1 MANNPTSRNLAIEL
15 RGLATEVD
23 SLAKSL
29 FRTQQELAR
38 ELSRRQHFEQES
50 VDLAAALAH
59 ARQRAKIAE
68 RDLGRLTTELETK
81 NQTEHVRE
89 HELQTR
95 LAEANRLIERLRR
108 EVESKERQRV
118 ELEADLSDLT
128 QNLRHGAAEAAW
140 PSRPQAEPVIL
151 LADPD
156 SEPTRVGW

>member
-1 MANNPTSRNLAIEL
+1 MATNATSRNLATDL
-15 RGLATEVD
+15 RGLAIEVD

-29 FRTQQELAR
+29 LRTQQELAR
-38 ELSRRQHFEQES
+38 ELKRRQHFEQES

-59 ARQRAKIAE
+59 ARQRAKLAE
-68 RDLGRLTTELETK
+68 RDLSRLTAELETK
-81 NQTEHVRE
+81 TQTEHVRE

-95 LAEANRLIERLRR
+95 LGEANQLIERLRR
-108 EVESKERQRV
+108 EVESKERQRL
-118 ELEADLSDLT
+118 ELEADLSDLM

-140 PSRPQAEPVIL
+140 PSRARADPTSL